1 MKKILFLLMFVALNL
16 SVFAQKAEKKVAAA
30 TEFLRQAL
38 ISGNQTDL
46 KKITADNLTYG
57 HSSGKIQDKEEFVNA
72 LVSKQSDFV
81 TIDLKEQTIKITGKT
96 AIVRHLLYATTND
109 GGKPGKVELGIMLVF
124 EKEHGDWILLARQAY
139 KI

>member
-1 MKKILFLLMFVALNL
+1 MKKTFFLFAFVALSF
-16 SVFAQKAEKKVAAA
+16 SVFAQNSQQKVATA

-46 KKITADNLTYG
+46 EKITANNLSYG
-57 HSSGKIQDKEEFVNA
+57 HSSGKIQNKMEFVNT

-81 TIDLKEQTIKITGKT
+81 TIDLKDQTIKITGKT
-96 AIVRHLLYATTND
+96 AIVRHLLYAITND
-109 GGKPGKVELGIMLVF
+109 GGKPGEVKLGIMLVF
-124 EKEHGDWILLARQAY
+124 EKQHGEWVLLARQAY

>member
-1 MKKILFLLMFVALNL
+1 MKKTFFLFVFVALSF
-16 SVFAQKAEKKVAAA
+16 SVFAQNAQQKVAAA

-38 ISGNQTDL
+38 ISGNQIDL
-46 KKITADNLTYG
+46 KKIVADDLSYG
-57 HSSGKIQDKEEFVNA
+57 HSSGEIQNKIEFVNA

-81 TIDLKEQTIKITGKT
+81 TIDLKDQTIKIIGRT

-109 GGKPGKVELGIMLVF
+109 GGKPGEVKLGIMLVF
-124 EKEHGDWILLARQAY
+124 EKQHGDWVLLARQAY